1 MEIIEIIGWI
11 ALGFAPTIVALEIF
25 FGLQKRKR
33 KREVKETEK
42 RKAAKETS
50 SGIQILKGRP
60 ESSRQDAYLLQTM
73 PSKPDL
79 KKKYALETL
88 EIDHLDLEG
97 FEALPE
103 LGGTYTQA
111 GFMA

>member
-11 ALGFAPTIVALEIF
+11 ALGFAPTIVALETF

-33 KREVKETEK
+33 EVKEIEK

-50 SGIQILKGRP
+50 SGIQIFKGRP
-60 ESSRQDAYLLQTM
+60 ESSRQDAHLLQTM

-79 KKKYALETL
+79 KKKYALETM
-88 EIDHLDLEG
+88 EIDHIDLEG